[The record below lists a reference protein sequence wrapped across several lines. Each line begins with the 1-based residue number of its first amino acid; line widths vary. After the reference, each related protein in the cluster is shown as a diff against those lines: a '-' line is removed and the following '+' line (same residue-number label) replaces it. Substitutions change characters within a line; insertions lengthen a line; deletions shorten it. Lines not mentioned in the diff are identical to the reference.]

1 MKKLIF
7 SILLVFSF
15 ANAFGVQQNQIS
27 EQEMKQLENEL
38 PVITDGNGQ
47 LCLINMM
54 VDTTVTINSQE
65 PIKIAE
71 YRYKCINLSIG
82 EHTIIAQREKNI
94 YGEDMNTTSNVT
106 IKDSERIFMEYS
118 YGNYSQHQYYKNSFR
133 EIGKEK
139 GLSAIRTIKNRVNEL
154 ESQVHCDEDTYAN
167 TKYCFSPTYTFERGA
182 YNGVS
187 VYLGINAKTP
197 VLGPYIIG
205 SYKGKN
211 WLFLNRAMDSNGKN
225 MAYKEKKHKTKTEYK
240 TVLVV
245 EEFSLGKVDKDYLK
259 SHVENGLDIKLYGD
273 NGSTILRL
281 PSDYIKA
288 FLNYLDH
295 NDL

>member
-1 MKKLIF
+1 MQKFIL
-7 SILLVFSF
+7 SISLMFCIT
-15 ANAFGVQQNQIS
+15 NAFCAQQNQIS
-27 EQEMKQLENEL
+27 EQEIKQIENGL

-47 LCLINMM
+47 LCLINMI
-54 VDTTVTINSQE
+54 VDTTVTIDYQE
-65 PIKIAE
+65 PLKLAE
-71 YRYKCINLSIG
+71 YRYKCINLSVG

-118 YGNYSQHQYYKNSFR
+118 YGNYSQYQYNKNSFR

-139 GLSAIRTIKNRVNEL
+139 GLSAIRTIENRVNEL

-197 VLGPYIIG
+197 ILGPYIIG
-205 SYKGKN
+205 SYKGEN
-211 WLFLNRAMDSNGKN
+211 WLFLNRALDSDGKN
-225 MAYKEKKHKTKTEYK
+225 MVYKERKHKTKKEYK
-240 TVLVV
+240 NVLVV
-245 EEFSLGKVDKDYLK
+245 EEFSLDKVDKDYLK
-259 SHVENGLDIKLYGD
+259 NHIESGLDIKLYGD
-273 NGSTILRL
+273 NGNTLLRL

-288 FLNYLDH
+288 FLNYLEH
-295 NDL
+295 NSL